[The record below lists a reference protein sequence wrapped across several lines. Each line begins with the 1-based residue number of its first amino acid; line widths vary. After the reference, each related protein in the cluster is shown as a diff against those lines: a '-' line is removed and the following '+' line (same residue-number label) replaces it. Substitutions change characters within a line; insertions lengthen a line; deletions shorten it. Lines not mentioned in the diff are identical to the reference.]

1 MRKEIMA
8 TIVLGL
14 LLLPAKGRA
23 ADQEF
28 QRMDKNG
35 DGRVTR
41 EEFQTWY
48 PVEVWK
54 KVDAAGKGYV
64 EEKEWVAVKE
74 SVAQYRREEARDAEV
89 K

>member
-1 MRKEIMA
+1 MHKGILA
-8 TIVLGL
+8 TIVLSL
-14 LLLPAKGRA
+14 LVLPATGHA
-23 ADQEF
+23 ADPEF

-35 DGRVTR
+35 DGKVSR
-41 EEFQTWY
+41 EEFLTWY

-74 SVAQYRREEARDAEV
+74 SVARHRREETRDAEV